1 VGGKLAWMPG
11 ILAPV
16 VGFAVSRIDQKL
28 V

>member
-16 VGFAVSRIDQKL
+16 VGFAAFRFDQKL
-28 V
+28 A

>member
-16 VGFAVSRIDQKL
+16 VGFAASRIDQKL